1 MKALTLYQP
10 WASLIAH
17 GVKTIETRSWVRASI
32 LGERLAIHAG
42 KRVERSF
49 LAPETERAIARLY
62 GPEWWL
68 DVPRGVVVC
77 TALVADVRCVVEND
91 GVLAYLSQSS
101 LPNASQTAPIDPHG
115 DFGRGR
121 WLWFLRDIQ
130 RLKKPVPAVG
140 QMGVWEWKES
150 R

>member
-17 GVKTIETRSWVRASI
+17 GVKTIETRSWAPRGI

-49 LAPETERAIARLY
+49 LAPETERAIAELY
-62 GPEWWL
+62 DPEWWL
-68 DVPRGVVVC
+68 NVPRGVVVC

-101 LPNASQTAPIDPHG
+101 LPKSSQTVPIDPHG
-115 DFGRGR
+115 DLDRGR
-121 WLWFLRDIQ
+121 WLWFLRDVQ
-130 RLKKPVPAVG
+130 RLKTPVPAVG
-140 QMGVWEWKES
+140 QMGLWEWEG
-150 R
+150 